1 MTIRGIPIPAVF
13 RGKKINRFP
22 RQVWVYPIPIQGRFR
37 GKKVYRFPRLILAG
51 KPLIVSREEGWKLS
65 GRELPDDQTVGRR
78 TLQKQEFRKKIGRPK
93 KYATHADRMRAY
105 RERKAASEGR
115 IYGQRFSRHKPKLK
129 PLKDSG
135 DSGSS

>member
-1 MTIRGIPIPAVF
+1 MIYGIPIPGRF
-13 RGKKINRFP
+13 DGKKINRLP
-22 RQVWVYPIPIQGRFR
+22 RERWIYPIPIQGRYR

-51 KPLIVSREEGWKLS
+51 KPLIVSREEGRKLS
-65 GRELPDDQTVGRR
+65 SRGLPEDQTVGRR
-78 TLQKQEFRKKIGRPK
+78 TLKKQEFRKKIGRPK

-105 RERKAASEGR
+105 RARKAAREGR

-135 DSGSS
+135 EGRGS

>member
-1 MTIRGIPIPAVF
+1 MICGIPIPAVF
-13 RGKKINRFP
+13 RGKEINRFP
-22 RQVWVYPIPIQGRFR
+22 RQAWVYPIPIQGRYR

-51 KPLIVSREEGWKLS
+51 KPLIVSRQEGRKLS
-65 GRELPDDQTVGRR
+65 SRELPQDQTVGRR
-78 TLQKQEFRKKIGRPK
+78 RLTAQEFRKKIGRPK

-105 RERKAASEGR
+105 RVRKAAREGR

-135 DSGSS
+135 EGRGS